1 VVTLALRV
9 VAGAARLISDVR
21 NDVKVGWSS
30 WPPLPAYAR
39 LRSRP
44 TYPER
49 TASRL
54 PAIAPYDRAMLRLRL
69 LRLLAAGALVL
80 LLIVPA
86 LALAKV
92 KRGTYIEVKTQTYIA
107 TNAAATK
114 IKSLNIPCI
123 YNGQQYGGNL
133 ITKALKISGGKFSFD
148 GKSTLRGVG
157 TNSVIDVTVT
167 GKFANGKITG
177 KVTYLAPAP
186 CTTRAYSAKYYGVN
200 PQG

>member
-1 VVTLALRV
+1 M
-9 VAGAARLISDVR
+9 
-21 NDVKVGWSS
+21 
-30 WPPLPAYAR
+30 P
-39 LRSRP
+39 
-44 TYPER
+44 
-49 TASRL
+49 
-54 PAIAPYDRAMLRLRL
+54 RLRL

-157 TNSVIDVTVT
+157 TNSVIHVTVT
-167 GKFANGKITG
+167 GRFANGKISG

-186 CTTRAYSAKYYGVN
+186 CTTRSYSAKYYGVN